1 MQKYLQDC
9 WFKVSTI
16 YVHESKY
23 YWNTTNSIHLYL
35 DMSACKT
42 CWWVLALK
50 ATLSTLLYTRVPQ
63 LLDILAL
70 SKSQVQSL
78 CSGVMMSGWL
88 EISTTQMY
96 PQSATHELCKYV
108 LNANGRCPYDCLT
121 LGSLWLCW
129 LLSWRRFLDY
139 FMDRNIFGEIF
150 WYGWK

>member
-1 MQKYLQDC
+1 MRSTWLRVKEMQKYLQDC

-50 ATLSTLLYTRVPQ
+50 ATLSTLLYTRVLQ

-70 SKSQVQSL
+70 SKSQVQWSHDVRL
-78 CSGVMMSGWL
+78 IGDIHDTDVPTICNTRTVQ
-88 EISTTQMY
+88 IR
-96 PQSATHELCKYV
+96 AKCKWKM
-108 LNANGRCPYDCLT
+108 
-121 LGSLWLCW
+121 SLWLLDISIT
-129 LLSWRRFLDY
+129 LLVT
-139 FMDRNIFGEIF
+139 FMEEIF
-150 WYGWK
+150 VLFYGS